1 MEVFKPTSPT
11 RGHPGV
17 IKPKA
22 RGLAEGGSGI
32 HHTSLLGMRRQLT
45 LGTVNAKMG
54 ISQGH
59 RLDSGQGTRRLA
71 KTLENP
77 LDSKEIKPINPIG
90 NQPQIFIEWADTEA
104 EAPILWPPDA
114 KS

>member
-59 RLDSGQGTRRLA
+59 GLDSGQGTRRLA

-77 LDSKEIKPINPIG
+77 LDSKEIKPVNP
-90 NQPQIFIEWADTEA
+90 
-104 EAPILWPPDA
+104 
-114 KS
+114 K